1 MDKDK
6 ITPDLEQAVYELI
19 RFFIKWGLWKN
30 VFICCGGKVY
40 TGIMPCESLDAYE
53 EAFDLPGI
61 SKCEPQTGFRGL
73 EDVTIFVERKE
84 RDALITLYYEDRAC
98 DLFWDGCLSA
108 NYHDMSEEAKLFL
121 FENTWLGEA
130 IFGILMDELP
140 DDWVIDDYDSYEEW
154 RRNVLDYYEP
164 EEAVFPHEVR
174 LDNEHIAAYDDPVE
188 GIELNYPDF
197 KQKASG
203 YVIGEFYAILEK
215 HGLTSNMQSAAS
227 QTISKRKN
235 RDFFPL
241 TKEKAHD
248 LHNGRYA

>member
-1 MDKDK
+1 
-6 ITPDLEQAVYELI
+6 
-19 RFFIKWGLWKN
+19 
-30 VFICCGGKVY
+30 
-40 TGIMPCESLDAYE
+40 
-53 EAFDLPGI
+53 
-61 SKCEPQTGFRGL
+61 
-73 EDVTIFVERKE
+73 
-84 RDALITLYYEDRAC
+84 
-98 DLFWDGCLSA
+98 
-108 NYHDMSEEAKLFL
+108 
-121 FENTWLGEA
+121 
-130 IFGILMDELP
+130 MDELP

-174 LDNEHIAAYDDPVE
+174 LDNEHIAAYDDLVE

-227 QTISKRKN
+227 QTISKRKY

-248 LHNGRYA
+248 LHNGRYT